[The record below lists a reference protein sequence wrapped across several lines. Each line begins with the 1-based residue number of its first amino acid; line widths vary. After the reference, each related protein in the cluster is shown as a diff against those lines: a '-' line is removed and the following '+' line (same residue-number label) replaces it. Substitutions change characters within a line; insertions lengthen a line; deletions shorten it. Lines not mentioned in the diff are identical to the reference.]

1 MIFMEILKTISSAG
15 TVDVLVSLGK
25 GPRRFTDVM
34 FETKLNPGILNRVLK
49 GLLKAGVIKRCDS
62 GLGYDLTEKGMK
74 VSLYAFRI
82 IEESGTSGPED
93 NEMIETLTKRLE
105 AIHA

>member
-49 GLLKAGVIKRCDS
+49 GLLKAGSSSVAIA
-62 GLGYDLTEKGMK
+62 GLAT
-74 VSLYAFRI
+74 
-82 IEESGTSGPED
+82 
-93 NEMIETLTKRLE
+93 TLPIR
-105 AIHA
+105 A